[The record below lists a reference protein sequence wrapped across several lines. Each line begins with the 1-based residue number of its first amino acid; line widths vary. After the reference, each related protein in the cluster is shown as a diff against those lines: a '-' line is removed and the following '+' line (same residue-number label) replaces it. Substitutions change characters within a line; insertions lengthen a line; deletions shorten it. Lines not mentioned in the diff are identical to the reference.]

1 VTPKLRSLTALFRPN
16 KAPPPEAEAGW
27 LGLFCPSGR
36 KPSTALKVLRAEVR
50 GDLSRR
56 HLVNTMCWI
65 VLGLASIAC
74 YGGLFIAGFWVFR
87 LGYDSH

>member
-1 VTPKLRSLTALFRPN
+1 
-16 KAPPPEAEAGW
+16 
-27 LGLFCPSGR
+27 
-36 KPSTALKVLRAEVR
+36 
-50 GDLSRR
+50 
-56 HLVNTMCWI
+56 MCWI